1 MEILSNAYIA
11 AIPVLIFV
19 VFLIIAKKDK
29 KEDALLK
36 KRITDSIS
44 ARSTPSPSS
53 TEKEQEVVSGLD
65 I

>member
-1 MEILSNAYIA
+1 MEVLSNAYIA

-53 TEKEQEVVSGLD
+53 NEAEKEVVSNLD

>member
-11 AIPVLIFV
+11 AIPVLIYI

-53 TEKEQEVVSGLD
+53 HETEKEVVSGLD
-65 I
+65 V